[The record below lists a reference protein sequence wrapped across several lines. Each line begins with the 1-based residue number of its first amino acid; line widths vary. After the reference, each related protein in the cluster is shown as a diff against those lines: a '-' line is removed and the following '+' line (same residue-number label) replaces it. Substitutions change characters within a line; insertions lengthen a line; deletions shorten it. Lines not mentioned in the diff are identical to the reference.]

1 MEKDLENIKFGK
13 RIVAIRHA
21 QGLSQE
27 ALSLRCNINR
37 TYMGELERGEKSPS
51 LVTIAKIAKGL
62 DITKH
67 QLFDYE

>member
-13 RIVAIRHA
+13 RIIEIRHV

-27 ALSLRCNINR
+27 GLALKCNINR

-62 DITKH
+62 NITKH